1 MTESF
6 DRSGTG
12 SSKWARAGRGRIA
25 LGLADMDLPG
35 PAAIGAALAE
45 RARHPAF
52 GYTVADPDG
61 PRLVADWYRRR
72 HGAVVDPAWVLCLP
86 CGPRTAMRLLL
97 DAAAPLVRG
106 RTAVAAAPEWG
117 GFAGLCAAAGLPFTA
132 VPPGRAD
139 DPSGLPVDRF
149 AAQRPGVLLVSSPH
163 NPTGRLRT
171 AAEVGALAELAA
183 AEDGL
188 LVADE
193 VHGDLVHPDHG
204 LPHPVAVAVADPA
217 AARHTV
223 TVGSVGKTFNTSGI
237 PSCWLLVP
245 DPGLRDRVRDR
256 AAALGVWE
264 GGLLEQIVQ
273 RAALAEGGDW
283 LDGLLRHL
291 VAARDLALAAL
302 GPAVLA
308 RPQASYLLWLDGAAL
323 GLPPERARE
332 QAMTERDVEL
342 ADGSDFGAP
351 RPGLLRLNYALPLP
365 RLECALHRLARS

>member
-6 DRSGTG
+6 DRGGTG

-35 PAAIGAALAE
+35 PPAVGAALAA
-45 RARHPAF
+45 RARHPAY
-52 GYTVADPDG
+52 GYTVADPG
-61 PRLVADWYRRR
+61 APRLVADWYRRR
-72 HGAVVDPAWVLCLP
+72 HGAAVDEDWVLCLP

-97 DAAAPLVRG
+97 DAVPPEVRG

-117 GFAGLCAAAGLPFTA
+117 GFAGICAAAGLPFA
-132 VPPGRAD
+132 SVPLGRAD
-139 DPSGLPVDRF
+139 DPFGLPPAGF
-149 AAQRPGVLLVSSPH
+149 AALRPGVLLVSSPH

-171 AAEVGALAELAA
+171 ADEIRALASLAA
-183 AEDGL
+183 AEEGL
-188 LVADE
+188 LISDE
-193 VHGDLVHPDHG
+193 VHADLVHPDHG
-204 LPHPVAVAVADPA
+204 LRHPVAVATADPA
-217 AARHTV
+217 AAHRTV

-245 DPGLRDRVRDR
+245 DAGLRARIRER
-256 AAALGVWE
+256 AAGYGIWE

-273 RAALAEGGDW
+273 RAALEEGAGW
-283 LDGLLRHL
+283 LDGLLLHL
-291 VAARDLALAAL
+291 AAARDLALAAL

-332 QAMTERDVEL
+332 EAMTERDVEL
-342 ADGSDFGAP
+342 ADGADFGAP
-351 RPGLLRLNYALPLP
+351 RPGLLRLNFALPLP
-365 RLECALHRLARS
+365 VLEDALHRLTCA

>member
-61 PRLVADWYRRR
+61 PRLVSDWYRRR
-72 HGAVVDPAWVLCLP
+72 HGAEVDPDWVLCLP

-117 GFAGLCAAAGLPFTA
+117 GFAGLCAAAGLPFAA
-132 VPPGRAD
+132 VPPGPAD
-139 DPSGLPVDRF
+139 GPDGLPADGF
-149 AAQRPGVLLVSSPH
+149 AARRPGVLLVSSPH

-171 AAEVGALAELAA
+171 AAGIRALAGLAA
-183 AEDGL
+183 AEGGL
-188 LVADE
+188 LVSDE

-204 LPHPVAVAVADPA
+204 LRHPVAVAVADPA

-245 DPGLRDRVRDR
+245 DAGLRARVRDR

-273 RAALAEGGDW
+273 RAALTGGAEW

-291 VAARDLALAAL
+291 AAARDLALAAL

-308 RPQASYLLWLDGAAL
+308 RPQASYLLWLDGAVL
-323 GLPPERARE
+323 GLPPERASE
-332 QAMTERDVEL
+332 VAMTERDVEL
-342 ADGSDFGAP
+342 ADGADFGAP

-365 RLECALHRLARS
+365 LLERALHRLTRP